1 LNWVFFNVSQYIG
14 QQAQIE
20 IVDQNSGGWGHINA
34 DEFLA
39 ADSPAHPTSTE
50 TTVNLVLGGN
60 IVRSSTGTNSEHLS
74 WTAWNVAEFAG
85 QQAQIEIIDK
95 NNGGFGHILV
105 DDIYFSDVPKEQAN
119 WIDWGKDFYAVT
131 SWNNLPD
138 NQRRWLAWMNN
149 WDYGGSIP
157 TSPWR
162 SAMSIPREVKLETLD
177 ENVQLVQKPIPELRE
192 LRQGDSGNN
201 QNGLISAGTTAL
213 GTRGKALEI
222 IAEFQ
227 VGTASQFGLKVRTGT
242 GGEETL
248 VGYDAQG
255 SEVFVDRTNS
265 GQSSFS
271 NLFAGRQTAPLSA
284 KNGRVKL
291 HIFVD
296 WSSVEVF
303 VDDGQTVITDQI
315 FPMPSSDG
323 LALFANGGNARLLSL
338 HIWQLRSI
346 WGSP

>member
-1 LNWVFFNVSQYIG
+1 
-14 QQAQIE
+14 
-20 IVDQNSGGWGHINA
+20 
-34 DEFLA
+34 
-39 ADSPAHPTSTE
+39 
-50 TTVNLVLGGN
+50 
-60 IVRSSTGTNSEHLS
+60 
-74 WTAWNVAEFAG
+74 
-85 QQAQIEIIDK
+85 
-95 NNGGFGHILV
+95 
-105 DDIYFSDVPKEQAN
+105 
-119 WIDWGKDFYAVT
+119 
-131 SWNNLPD
+131 
-138 NQRRWLAWMNN
+138 MNN

-192 LRQGDSGNN
+192 LRQGDSCNN

-323 LALFANGGNARLLSL
+323 LALFANGGNARLVSL